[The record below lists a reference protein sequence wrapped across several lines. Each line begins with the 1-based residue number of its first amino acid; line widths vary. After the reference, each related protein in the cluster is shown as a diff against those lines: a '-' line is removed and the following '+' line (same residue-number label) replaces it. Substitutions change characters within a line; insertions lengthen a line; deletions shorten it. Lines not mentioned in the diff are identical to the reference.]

1 MTKFYGKQRG
11 LLNLSLEIRPGEV
24 FGYLGPN
31 GSGKTTT
38 MRLLLDFIRP
48 THGKAAI
55 LGMDTRTNTVAIK
68 RRVGYLPGDLGIY
81 ENLTGRE
88 LLIYLSNLR
97 GGIDWTYTE
106 SLAERLALDLSRK
119 IRVLSKGNKQKLGLV
134 QAFMHKPEVLL
145 LDEPTS
151 GLDPLMQQEFYRMV
165 SDATFEGRTV
175 FLSSHVLAEVERIA
189 DRVGIIREGQL
200 VLEEEVS
207 TLKDKAIR
215 QLELHFAGSVPT
227 EAFIGLA
234 GVRDVRAENNI
245 LQCTVEGSV
254 DSLIKAA
261 AQFEVTNI
269 NTYEPDLEDIFL
281 SYYGQGGDH
290 DAA

>member
-1 MTKFYGKQRG
+1 MTKFYGRKRG
-11 LLNLSLEIRPGEV
+11 LLNLSLEIRPGEI

-38 MRLLLDFIRP
+38 MRILLDFIRP

-55 LGMDTRTNTVAIK
+55 LGMDTRTNSVAIK
-68 RRVGYLPGDLGIY
+68 HRVGYLPGDLGIY

-97 GGIDWTYTE
+97 GGIDWIYAE
-106 SLAERLALDLSRK
+106 SLAERLALDLSRT
-119 IRVLSKGNKQKLGLV
+119 IRVLSKGNKQKLGLL
-134 QAFMHKPEVLL
+134 QAFMHKPELL
-145 LDEPTS
+145 ILDEPTS
-151 GLDPLMQQEFYRMV
+151 GLDPLMQQEFYLMV
-165 SDATFEGRTV
+165 RDAKSEGRTV

-207 TLKDKAIR
+207 TLKDKAVR
-215 QLELHFAGSVPT
+215 QLELHFADRVPI
-227 EAFIGLA
+227 EVFIGLP
-234 GVRDVRAENNI
+234 GVRNVSVEKNI
-245 LQCTVEGSV
+245 LQCRVEGSV
-254 DSLIKAA
+254 NTLIKAA
-261 AQFEVTNI
+261 SQFEVTNI

-281 SYYGQGGDH
+281 SYYGQGKDH
-290 DAA
+290 DAE